1 MSGPPRW
8 QRGVGRV
15 VGLVGPR
22 LEAVTRRDEF
32 AIAVG
37 IARTLQGELQR
48 RYERQTKRALHLFNL
63 PAGTDIRA
71 LRQQIAS
78 LERQLR
84 DLGKSVEDGLAR
96 PATDGRTRQPR

>member
-1 MSGPPRW
+1 MSPPRW

-15 VGLVGPR
+15 VGVITPQ

-37 IARTLQGELQR
+37 LARTVRGDLRR
-48 RYERQTKRALHLFNL
+48 RYERQSRRMLHLFNL
-63 PAGTDIRA
+63 PAGTDILA

-84 DLGKSVEDGLAR
+84 DLGKTVEDADGHVPR
-96 PATDGRTRQPR
+96 PG

>member
-1 MSGPPRW
+1 MMSGPPRW

-15 VGLVGPR
+15 VNLVGPQV
-22 LEAVTRRDEF
+22 EAVTQRDEF

-37 IARTLQGELQR
+37 LARTVQGDLRR
-48 RYERQTKRALHLFNL
+48 RYERQSRRVLHLFNL
-63 PAGTDIRA
+63 PAGSDILA

-84 DLGKSVEDGLAR
+84 DLGKTVEDVDGAVRR
-96 PATDGRTRQPR
+96 PR

>member
-15 VGLVGPR
+15 VNLVGPPV
-22 LEAVTRRDEF
+22 EAVTRRDEF

-37 IARTLQGELQR
+37 LARTVSGELR
-48 RYERQTKRALHLFNL
+48 RRFERQSKRALHLFNL
-63 PAGTDIRA
+63 PAGSDIRA
-71 LRQQIAS
+71 LRQQVAS

-84 DLGKSVEDGLAR
+84 DLGKLVEESAADGGVR
-96 PATDGRTRQPR
+96 KPR